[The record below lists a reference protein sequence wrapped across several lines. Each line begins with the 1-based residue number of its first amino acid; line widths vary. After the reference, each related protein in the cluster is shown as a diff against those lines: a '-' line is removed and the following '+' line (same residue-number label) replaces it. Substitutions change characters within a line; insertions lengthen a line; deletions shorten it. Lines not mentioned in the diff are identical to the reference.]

1 MNLTYKDKI
10 SVADY
15 KNLLIDCGWKILS
28 DKQLQKSLDNS
39 MVVISAYDSNLA
51 VGMARIVGDFSTHG
65 LLVDVMVLKEYRHLG
80 VGRTLISMI
89 INNIKASLDDG
100 EEFLVELLPASGK
113 REFYQK
119 CGFKYKPEDMD
130 GMYLWIKNT
139 D

>member
-51 VGMARIVGDFSTHG
+51 VGMARLVGDFSTHG

>member
-15 KNLLIDCGWKILS
+15 KNLLIDCGWKILG

-100 EEFLVELLPASGK
+100 EEFLIELLPAYGK

>member
-15 KNLLIDCGWKILS
+15 KNLLIDCGWKILG

-51 VGMARIVGDFSTHG
+51 VGMARLVGDFSTHG

-100 EEFLVELLPASGK
+100 EEFLVELLPASGR

>member
-100 EEFLVELLPASGK
+100 EEFLIELLPASGK

>member
-15 KNLLIDCGWKILS
+15 KNLLIDCGWKILG

-51 VGMARIVGDFSTHG
+51 VGMARLVGDFSTHG

>member
-15 KNLLIDCGWKILS
+15 KNLLIDCGWKILG

-51 VGMARIVGDFSTHG
+51 VGMARLVGDFSTHG
-65 LLVDVMVLKEYRHLG
+65 LLVDVMVLKEHRHLG

>member
-15 KNLLIDCGWKILS
+15 KNLLIDCGWKILG

-51 VGMARIVGDFSTHG
+51 VGMARLVGDFSTHG

-119 CGFKYKPEDMD
+119 CVFKYKPEDMD